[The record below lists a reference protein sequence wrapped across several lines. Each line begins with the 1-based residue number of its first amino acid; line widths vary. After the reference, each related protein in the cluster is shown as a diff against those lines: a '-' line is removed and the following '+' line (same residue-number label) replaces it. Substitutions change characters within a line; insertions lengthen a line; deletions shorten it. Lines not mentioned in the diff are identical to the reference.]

1 MTAMAGGIT
10 EATAALLEYPSAR
23 FPELLEACR
32 AAAANGAPEVAGG
45 LEQFA
50 ACIAGL
56 SHTQLQEL
64 YAETF
69 DFSESC
75 TLDIGWHLF
84 GDRHERGMFLSELRP
99 ELAAAG
105 IDEGL
110 ELPDHLPHVLTLLSR
125 SDSSRTAE
133 LRTMVRRAVEK
144 LMTHLHDRQSPY
156 EHLVGSAFAA
166 ATRGA

>member
-1 MTAMAGGIT
+1 MNAIAGGVT
-10 EATAALLEYPSAR
+10 DAMAALLEYPSPR
-23 FPELLEACR
+23 FPALLEACR
-32 AAAANGAPEVAGG
+32 SYASSVGPEVAGG
-45 LEQFA
+45 LERFA
-50 ACIAGL
+50 ASVEGL
-56 SHTQLQEL
+56 SRAQLQAL
-64 YAETF
+64 YTETF

-84 GDRHERGMFLSELRP
+84 GDRHQRGMFLSELRP

-105 IDEGL
+105 IDERL
-110 ELPDHLPHVLTLLSR
+110 ELPDHLPHVLMLLSR
-125 SDSSRTAE
+125 SDPSKTAP

-144 LMTHLHDRQSPY
+144 LTTNLHERQSPY

>member
-1 MTAMAGGIT
+1 MTAMTGRISDAMV
-10 EATAALLEYPSAR
+10 ALLEYPSAR

-32 AAAANGAPEVAGG
+32 TAATNSAPDVAAG
-45 LEQFA
+45 LERFA
-50 ACIAGL
+50 ASIAGL
-56 SHTQLQEL
+56 SRTQLQEL
-64 YAETF
+64 YTETF

-105 IDEGL
+105 IDERL

-125 SDSSRTAE
+125 SDSPRLAE
-133 LRTMVRRAVEK
+133 LRTQVQQAVEK
-144 LMTHLHDRQSPY
+144 LMANLHERQSPY
-156 EHLVGSAFAA
+156 EHLIGSAFAA